1 MTEEIKAL
9 ATALIPQEFKEDN
22 FFLVMLFF
30 QAHEIWGEDE
40 EQLKLRNLTG
50 NEWVNVHNI
59 PFEDHLSALDAY
71 SNIQCPASQLISA
84 HSREDLTQK
93 MNQMVLNYQNKEWL
107 DENLYPYL

>member
-1 MTEEIKAL
+1 MPEEIKAL
-9 ATALIPQEFKEDN
+9 ATALIPQEFKDDN

-30 QAHEIWGEDE
+30 QTHEIIGDE
-40 EQLKLRNLTG
+40 EQLKLHNLTG

-59 PFEDHLSALDAY
+59 PFEDHLAALNAY
-71 SNIQCPASQLISA
+71 ANIQCPASQLISA